1 MQTFELK
8 QIYAGILLFVDMRL
22 ATGSQE
28 GWVFGPITQSYP
40 ATFGH
45 IKCIK
50 PEWNGTL
57 FTLRKNISERLN

>member
-1 MQTFELK
+1 M

-40 ATFGH
+40 ATLT
-45 IKCIK
+45 KY
-50 PEWNGTL
+50 TL
-57 FTLRKNISERLN
+57 TLQNKNKESTDCRPRH